1 VIHIMIVENMHL
13 LRGALA
19 AVLASESDL
28 EVIAELAPDDNV
40 LAIAR
45 TCRPDVV
52 VIDVERCDPN
62 GLALPRQIR
71 GELPDCQI
79 LALTSQRSA
88 DALRHVLDAQIR
100 GFLDKDT
107 PPSQLVASVRRIA
120 AGEWVID
127 PQLAVAALHPD
138 DNPLTARQREVL
150 RLAADGVPSSEIA
163 QRLFL
168 SAGTV
173 RNYLSAAIRK
183 IGAQNLLEAIHL
195 ARKSGWL

>member
-1 VIHIMIVENMHL
+1 VIHIMIVESMHL

-28 EVIAELAPDDNV
+28 EVVAELAPDDNV

-45 TCRPDVV
+45 KCHPDVV

-71 GELPDCQI
+71 GELPNCQI
-79 LALTSQRSA
+79 LALTTQRSS

-100 GFLDKDT
+100 GFLNKDT
-107 PPSQLVASVRRIA
+107 PPRQLVESVRRIA

-127 PQLAVAALHPD
+127 PLLAVAALHPD

-150 RLAADGVPSSEIA
+150 RLAADGFPSSEIA

-195 ARKSGWL
+195 ARKAGWL